1 MSLQLITI
9 DGPVAVGKS
18 SVGLLLAKKLGF
30 SFFDTGVLYRTFTCK
45 VLQQCVPPED
55 EEALTQLA
63 NETRFRFQHR
73 KAGNLLVLI
82 DGEDVSHCLGHPR
95 VEENVSVVSKL
106 PGVRHRMVSE
116 QRRVAAEG
124 KLIMAGRD
132 IGTVVL
138 PWADLKIFL
147 TASVEERARRRF
159 TELKARD
166 AEPEYAQ
173 VLAELRRRDTMDM
186 HRTVSPLKAADDA
199 VTIDTES
206 LALDQVVERIYALVL
221 GRKESGGSSPK

>member
-18 SVGLLLAKKLGF
+18 SVGLLLARKLGF

-45 VLQQCVPPED
+45 VLQQRVLPED
-55 EEALTQLA
+55 EKTLTELA
-63 NETRFRFQHR
+63 NETGFRFEHR
-73 KAGNLLVLI
+73 EAGKLLVLI

-95 VEENVSVVSKL
+95 VEENVSAVSKV

-138 PWADLKIFL
+138 PWADFKVFL

-159 TELKARD
+159 MELQGRG

-173 VLAELRRRDTMDM
+173 VLAELRRRDSMDI
-186 HRTVSPLKAADDA
+186 HRPVSPLKAAHDA
-199 VTIDTES
+199 VTVDTES

-221 GRKESGGSSPK
+221 GRKESGGSSPR